1 MKEEITEMADQETK
15 VVIAAPNFGS
25 ALQIAMSE
33 HLTKWL
39 KPEEIA
45 RRSVTDDAGMQR
57 ERLKQALVQ
66 TNPTA
71 LIAIDVRPDSDTIAA
86 YSAANVPIVLI
97 DEETA
102 DVSTITTDNRL
113 GGQIAGEYLVAKG
126 RKKIAIVSGK
136 TQVQGGYNAEQR
148 LKGFQ
153 QALSAGKL
161 SILPECMIEAIHY
174 SREDGISVM
183 PKLLQ
188 IGVDAIFCAAGD
200 NCAVGLLTVA
210 REKHV
215 RIPEDIAIV
224 GFDDLLIARLSTPK
238 LTTIKQP
245 LLEMAEAAYKMAVL
259 NRDEILRKPQR
270 VVFKPELVIRQSA

>member
-1 MKEEITEMADQETK
+1 MANRETK
-15 VVIAAPNFGS
+15 VVVAAPNFGS
-25 ALQIAMSE
+25 ALQVAISE
-33 HLTKWL
+33 HLKKWL

-45 RRSVTDDAGMQR
+45 RRSVTDDAGMQK

-66 TNPTA
+66 THPTA
-71 LIAIDVRPDSDTIAA
+71 LIAISVRPDSDTIAV
-86 YSAANVPIVLI
+86 YTAANVPIVLI

-102 DVSTITTDNRL
+102 GVSSIITNNRL
-113 GGQIAGEYLVAKG
+113 GGQIAGEYLIAKG

-148 LKGFQ
+148 IKGFQ

-161 SILPECMIEAIHY
+161 SIPQECMIEVPHY
-174 SREDGISVM
+174 SREDGVEVM
-183 PKLLQ
+183 PKLLH

-210 REKHV
+210 REKGV

-224 GFDDLLIARLSTPK
+224 GFDDLLIAQLSTPK
-238 LTTIKQP
+238 LTTIRQP
-245 LLEMAEAAYKMAVL
+245 LIEMAEAAYKMAVIH
-259 NRDEILRKPQR
+259 RDEILRKPQR
-270 VVFKPELVIRQSA
+270 VMFKPELVVRQSA

>member
-1 MKEEITEMADQETK
+1 MANRETK
-15 VVIAAPNFGS
+15 VAVVAPNFGS
-25 ALQIAMSE
+25 AFQIAMIQ
-33 HLTKWL
+33 HLKKWL
-39 KPEEIA
+39 KLEEIVQ
-45 RRSVTDDAGMQR
+45 RSVTDDSGIQK

-66 TNPTA
+66 TNLTA
-71 LIAIDVRPDSDTIAA
+71 LIAISVRPDSDTIAA
-86 YSAANVPIVLI
+86 YTAVNVPIILI

-102 DVSTITTDNRL
+102 SVSTITTDNRL
-113 GGQIAGEYLVAKG
+113 GGQIAGEYLIAKG

-161 SILPECMIEAIHY
+161 SLLPGCIIEVSHY

-200 NCAVGLLTVA
+200 NCALGLLTVA
-210 REKHV
+210 REQGV

-224 GFDDLLIARLSTPK
+224 GFDDLLIAQLSTPA
-238 LTTIKQP
+238 LTTIRQP
-245 LLEMAEAAYKMAVL
+245 LIEMAEAAYKMAVIH
-259 NRDEILRKPQR
+259 RDEILRKPQR
-270 VVFKPELVIRQSA
+270 VVFKPELVVRQSA

>member
-1 MKEEITEMADQETK
+1 MANRETK
-15 VVIAAPNFGS
+15 VVVAAPNFGS
-25 ALQIAMSE
+25 ALQIAISE
-33 HLTKWL
+33 HLKKWL

-45 RRSVTDDAGMQR
+45 RRSMTDDAGTQK

-71 LIAIDVRPDSDTIAA
+71 LIAISVRPDSDTIAA
-86 YSAANVPIVLI
+86 YATANVPIVLI

-102 DVSTITTDNRL
+102 GVSTITTNNCL

-148 LKGFQ
+148 IKGFQ

-161 SILPECMIEAIHY
+161 SVLPECMIEVIHY

-183 PKLLQ
+183 PKLLR

-200 NCAVGLLTVA
+200 NCALGLLSVA
-210 REKHV
+210 REQGV

-224 GFDDLLIARLSTPK
+224 GFDDLLIAQLSTPR
-238 LTTIKQP
+238 LTTIRQP
-245 LLEMAEAAYKMAVL
+245 LIEMAEAAYKMAVIH
-259 NRDEILRKPQR
+259 RDEILRKPQR
-270 VVFKPELVIRQSA
+270 VIFKPELVVRQSA

>member
-1 MKEEITEMADQETK
+1 MANRETK
-15 VVIAAPNFGS
+15 VVVAAPNFGS
-25 ALQIAMSE
+25 ALQVAISE
-33 HLTKWL
+33 HLKKWL
-39 KPEEIA
+39 KPEESA
-45 RRSVTDDAGMQR
+45 RRSVTDDAGMQK

-71 LIAIDVRPDSDTIAA
+71 LIAISVRPDSDTIAA
-86 YSAANVPIVLI
+86 YTAANVPIVLI

-102 DVSTITTDNRL
+102 GVSTITTDNRL
-113 GGQIAGEYLVAKG
+113 GGQIAGEYLIAKG

-148 LKGFQ
+148 IKGFQ

-161 SILPECMIEAIHY
+161 SVLPGCMIEVIHY

-183 PKLLQ
+183 PKLLH

-200 NCAVGLLTVA
+200 NCALGLLTVA
-210 REKHV
+210 REQGV

-224 GFDDLLIARLSTPK
+224 GFDDLLIAQLSTPK
-238 LTTIKQP
+238 LTTIRQP
-245 LLEMAEAAYKMAVL
+245 LIEMAEAAYKMAVIH
-259 NRDEILRKPQR
+259 RDEILRKPHR
-270 VVFKPELVIRQSA
+270 VVFKPELVVRQSA

>member
-1 MKEEITEMADQETK
+1 MANRETK
-15 VVIAAPNFGS
+15 VVVAAPNFGS
-25 ALQIAMSE
+25 ALQVALSE
-33 HLTKWL
+33 HLKKWL

-45 RRSVTDDAGMQR
+45 RRSVTDDAGMQK

-71 LIAIDVRPDSDTIAA
+71 LIAISVRPDSDTIAA
-86 YSAANVPIVLI
+86 YTAANVPIVLI

-102 DVSTITTDNRL
+102 GVSSITTNNRL
-113 GGQIAGEYLVAKG
+113 GGQIAGEYLIAKG

-148 LKGFQ
+148 IKGFQ

-161 SILPECMIEAIHY
+161 SIPQGCMIEVPHY

-183 PKLLQ
+183 PKLLRM
-188 IGVDAIFCAAGD
+188 GVDAIFCAAGD
-200 NCAVGLLTVA
+200 NCAQGLLTVA
-210 REKHV
+210 REQGV

-224 GFDDLLIARLSTPK
+224 GFDDLRIAQLSTPK

-245 LLEMAEAAYKMAVL
+245 LIEMAEAAYKMAVIH
-259 NRDEILRKPQR
+259 RDEILRKPQR
-270 VVFKPELVIRQSA
+270 VIFKPELVVRQSA